1 VDISQDTKDYF
12 EEKSQRFSFYQ
23 EGKDTAVE
31 FIQENNV
38 QDADLCVFLMVGAIL
53 WTSAQLGETLSEL
66 ELFQLLGIDDEWE
79 DDENEMY
86 EAYQGLT
93 ELDLEEFLLRVYLD
107 NK

>member
-38 QDADLCVFLMVGAIL
+38 MDAG
-53 WTSAQLGETLSEL
+53 W
-66 ELFQLLGIDDEWE
+66 LFDI
-79 DDENEMY
+79 
-86 EAYQGLT
+86 
-93 ELDLEEFLLRVYLD
+93 
-107 NK
+107 

>member
-1 VDISQDTKDYF
+1 
-12 EEKSQRFSFYQ
+12 
-23 EGKDTAVE
+23 
-31 FIQENNV
+31 
-38 QDADLCVFLMVGAIL
+38 MVGAIL

-66 ELFQLLGIDDEWE
+66 ELFQLLGIEDEWG

-86 EAYQGLT
+86 EAYQGLI